1 MRKVVLYIACTLDG
15 YIASDDD
22 QLDFL
27 KPFEHSG
34 KISEHIESFMESVDT
49 VVMGRMT
56 YDFIKAFEPW
66 PYSKMTS
73 IVVSHQDIKDHRI
86 MLTKDPIQAIKE
98 QKEMTGKS
106 IWVLGGGL
114 LIQSLLN
121 MNLIDEFIIAITPT
135 LLGSGKRLFHP
146 LDRSIELQFEKSE
159 VIDGLPIL
167 TWTKR

>member
-27 KPFEHSG
+27 KSFEHSQ
-34 KISEHIESFMESVDT
+34 KISKHIESFMESVDT
-49 VVMGRMT
+49 VIMGRVT
-56 YDFIKAFEPW
+56 YDFIKAFDPW

-73 IVVSHQDIKDHRI
+73 FVVSHQKIKDERI
-86 MLTKDPIQAIKE
+86 LLTNDPIQTIIQ
-98 QKEMTGKS
+98 QKQMIGKD

-121 MNLIDEFIIAITPT
+121 KNLIDEFIIAITPT
-135 LLGSGKRLFHP
+135 LLGSGKRLFNP
-146 LDRSIELQFEKSE
+146 LDQHIELTFEKSE
-159 VIDGLPIL
+159 IIDGLPIL